1 MIEHVGGGK
10 LALTADRRA
19 RRGGMGAISPSKVPR
34 HSRKRQRD
42 LLSDLL
48 SAFFPTLK
56 HRIAGLTY
64 LFRLGK

>member
-1 MIEHVGGGK
+1 
-10 LALTADRRA
+10 
-19 RRGGMGAISPSKVPR
+19 MGAISPSKVPR